1 MKKIAIIDDKINIRY
16 LKNKNIKIYEVIDS
30 KIQNSGYEIYWYTHS
45 TRIVQILEKYC
56 NTKIDIINIVLKMEK
71 NNQINILDVK
81 TALNFC
87 IDINVNIINLSIGS
101 KRVSDIQYI
110 YDEVQDLYEKG
121 TLLVAASSNDFY
133 MTIPASMPQVIGVVH
148 DYDGIL
154 FPKEIKRLR
163 NNLLGIGYL
172 VNSQQLLSA
181 ENYIAS
187 NSFAAP
193 YMIAK
198 ILEDN
203 ILLNQLQNSMIKIDE
218 RDDLNIERSYDSKPK
233 VVLKG
238 VHDSL
243 NIMRTLINQK
253 KVETIGVQIMADSIY
268 LLSIMKILELQGK
281 ISEVINT
288 IEKYIISDLILIFI
302 NSDIEYDFSY
312 VDLRIEMEEKA
323 TIIKTNGKEIITDK
337 IESDRLV
344 DVIINFFDND

>member
-1 MKKIAIIDDKINIRY
+1 M
-16 LKNKNIKIYEVIDS
+16 
-30 KIQNSGYEIYWYTHS
+30 
-45 TRIVQILEKYC
+45 
-56 NTKIDIINIVLKMEK
+56 
-71 NNQINILDVK
+71 
-81 TALNFC
+81 
-87 IDINVNIINLSIGS
+87 
-101 KRVSDIQYI
+101 SDIQYI

-288 IEKYIISDLILIFI
+288 IEKYIILVLIIIFI
-302 NSDIEYDFSY
+302 S
-312 VDLRIEMEEKA
+312 
-323 TIIKTNGKEIITDK
+323 
-337 IESDRLV
+337 
-344 DVIINFFDND
+344 